1 MQPYRRTDTRGPAP
15 VRVRVP
21 GSAAP
26 DRVRAWAFAP
36 GGGPCRA
43 STRATRRT
51 AGKRTPPPA
60 RARPS
65 ADGPARSGAG
75 ERRGLDAA
83 GSSWAAPGAGR
94 PRSWWRRPRDP
105 PPGPRR
111 PDVYPGHKAG
121 PRHQGATSRRRRQP
135 RPGHGPDRARPGQDQ
150 PRTRAPAH
158 RARFT
163 PQAAPDGGQG
173 GQARPEPGQ
182 SQAGP
187 GQRPAH
193 GVPQTAASFATGG
206 ERRHRGQG
214 PARLGQSRIT
224 NITSTRAT
232 RRKSSRISR
241 LRQWWGGVKFT

>member
-1 MQPYRRTDTRGPAP
+1 MQPYRRTDRGRPAP
-15 VRVRVP
+15 RRVRGP

-36 GGGPCRA
+36 GCGPCHA

-83 GSSWAAPGAGR
+83 GSRWAAPGAGR

-111 PDVYPGHKAG
+111 PDVYPGHEADHATRGRPPGDAG
-121 PRHQGATSRRRRQP
+121 NLAQATGQTG
-135 RPGHGPDRARPGQDQ
+135 PGPAPHARARTLIEIYPPSGTAGRAGRARPG
-150 PRTRAPAH
+150 
-158 RARFT
+158 
-163 PQAAPDGGQG
+163 
-173 GQARPEPGQ
+173 PG
-182 SQAGP
+182 AGP
-187 GQRPAH
+187 KTGRAHDLPCPGRRYPSLPREGDGTEAKGRPDW
-193 GVPQTAASFATGG
+193 
-206 ERRHRGQG
+206 
-214 PARLGQSRIT
+214 ARV
-224 NITSTRAT
+224 A
-232 RRKSSRISR
+232 
-241 LRQWWGGVKFT
+241 